1 MSVAS
6 AAAGQ
11 VDTGRITGTVTDNS
25 NALLPGVTV
34 SLAGESLIG
43 GVRTQTTDGG
53 GVYSFD
59 RLPPG
64 TYSVKFELTG
74 FRPVEQTGVR
84 VSAAFVASIDVTLEA
99 GGITETLIVSGV
111 SPTVDTKS
119 NVQQTV
125 MGQDLMEG
133 VPTGRDPWSL
143 AKIIPGVQLSTYDV
157 GGTQSYQQSNMSAH
171 GSLNADKTF
180 SIDGMA
186 VNWTGGDGGSTM
198 LYYDQG
204 MFEEVNYQT
213 SAIPAEVA
221 TGGIYM
227 NMVTKNAGNLWRGD
241 VRSQLRQ
248 RGSAERQQ
256 RSAGTRAVQLSR
268 AETRSSAPTTS
279 TCRAAAP

>member
-1 MSVAS
+1 
-6 AAAGQ
+6 
-11 VDTGRITGTVTDNS
+11 
-25 NALLPGVTV
+25 
-34 SLAGESLIG
+34 
-43 GVRTQTTDGG
+43 
-53 GVYSFD
+53 
-59 RLPPG
+59 
-64 TYSVKFELTG
+64 
-74 FRPVEQTGVR
+74 
-84 VSAAFVASIDVTLEA
+84 
-99 GGITETLIVSGV
+99 
-111 SPTVDTKS
+111 
-119 NVQQTV
+119 
-125 MGQDLMEG
+125 MGQDLIEG

-241 VRSQLRQ
+241 VRLILRQ

-256 RSAGTRAVQLSR
+256 PERRSSSGSTFPAATRF
-268 AETRSSAPTTS
+268 SAPTTS
-279 TCRAAAP
+279 TSRAAAR